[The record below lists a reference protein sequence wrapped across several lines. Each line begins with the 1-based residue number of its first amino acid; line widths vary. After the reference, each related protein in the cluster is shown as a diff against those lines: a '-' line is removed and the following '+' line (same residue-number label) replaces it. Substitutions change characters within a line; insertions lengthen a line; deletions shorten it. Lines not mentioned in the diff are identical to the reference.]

1 MDRWEEFL
9 KSEDPDTRQM
19 AVWELKTYPLEKA
32 LQPFMVLLG
41 DEDWRVR
48 KAVSEVLIEK
58 STKEVIKALINA
70 LYDEENAGKRNTAME
85 TLHKIGNKILPFVL
99 EELKKTTNYDV
110 KLALISLLGDMRSD
124 DAFNLL
130 LNFLQRERDINLLS
144 STISSLSH
152 YRKKET
158 IPSLIHLLNHENP
171 WIQFHCI
178 EALGNLKEPEVL
190 PYIIPLYKKPG
201 LQKSVLDSI
210 SQINHISTITF
221 LLDVIKTEEKINLS
235 AIHAIVNLYNAKL
248 PSILKKRYQNIV
260 VNKLREEF
268 PREKIPQLF
277 SIFISTPKQEVKRD
291 ILCIFAWTKEERA
304 LSFLIEALK
313 DPDFSDLALECLT
326 KYGKDAW
333 NVAKEYLKE
342 GEEEDFLVQILRL
355 VKIWEVDEAIP
366 FIINFLESPEF
377 SLRYQALET
386 LSAFPKKDLVVYVL
400 TLLEDPSP
408 AIQSLAVQILKNWG
422 EKEEVLK
429 DFIFKKVSK
438 LCQGENPSLRINALQ
453 IFVSLKGSGYFE
465 ILLKAAG
472 DPNPLI
478 RQQAI
483 QLMGECKDERFS
495 PTLIHAL
502 TDEEP
507 KVRQQAIKALD
518 TLKPEGAYEPLLS
531 ALEDPDFWIRANAAK
546 VLGGYPKPQ
555 TLKALIHHL
564 HIDIPPVKIN
574 CLESLGK
581 LQDPKSLEVI
591 LEQLKY
597 PDIEVKKA
605 ALQALGYIKEAKAY
619 DILINYTQ
627 NPDWRLRASAIN
639 ALVISKN
646 KRALP
651 IIHETIEKDPDPFV
665 KTAALSGLE
674 ELADVSSFNY
684 LIKALE
690 NPDLID
696 NVAKVF
702 ISKKE
707 IFQSLVEKEWQT
719 SEKKKEEILA
729 IILEE
734 MKEDAGSK

>member
-9 KSEDPDTRQM
+9 RSEDPDTRQM

-32 LQPFMVLLG
+32 LQPLMLLLG

-70 LYDEENAGKRNTAME
+70 LYDEENAGKRNTSME
-85 TLHKIGNKILPFVL
+85 TLHKIGNKILPYVL

-124 DAFNLL
+124 DGFNLL
-130 LNFLQRERDINLLS
+130 LNFLQREKDINLLS

-171 WIQFHCI
+171 WIQFHCV

-221 LLDVIKTEEKINLS
+221 LLDVIRTEEKINLS

-277 SIFISTPKQEVKRD
+277 SIYISTPKQEVKRD
-291 ILCIFAWTKEERA
+291 ILCIYAWTKEEKA
-304 LSFLIEALK
+304 LPFLIEALK

-326 KYGKDAW
+326 EYGKDAW
-333 NVAKEYLKE
+333 NVAKGYLKE
-342 GEEEDFLVQILRL
+342 EEEDFLVQILRL
-355 VKIWEVDEAIP
+355 IKSWRVEEAIP
-366 FIINFLESPEF
+366 FIINFLESHEF
-377 SLRYQALET
+377 SVRYQALET

-422 EKEEVLK
+422 EREEVLK

-453 IFVSLKGSGYFE
+453 IFVFLKGRGYFE
-465 ILLKAAG
+465 ILQKAAG

-507 KVRQQAIKALD
+507 KVRQEAIKALD

-605 ALQALGYIKEAKAY
+605 ALQALGYIREPKAY
-619 DILINYTQ
+619 DILISYTQ

-651 IIHETIEKDPDPFV
+651 VIHEIIEKDPDPFV

-707 IFQSLVEKEWQT
+707 IFQSLVEREWQT
-719 SEKKKEEILA
+719 SEKRKEEFLA
-729 IILEE
+729 VILEE
-734 MKEDAGSK
+734 MKEDARGK